1 MESVIK
7 MIIDFHT
14 HTYPEKIADK
24 VLKDLMSK
32 SGTQTFS
39 DGTLA
44 GLKASMEKAGVD
56 ISVILPVV
64 TAPKQTEKINMV
76 AAETNEG
83 FEGTGL
89 WSFGGIHPDNENY
102 KEILLDIKNK
112 GLKGIKLHPDYQG
125 VFFNDIRY
133 KRIVSYASELD
144 LIVVVHAGV
153 DIGLYDVVH
162 CTPDMVVEMLDEV
175 APKKLVLAHLGGWNM
190 WDQVYEKICGRNV
203 YLDTAFSYGDIAFLN
218 GAEHKWKLAE
228 EDQVLQIVH
237 KHGADKI
244 LFATDSP
251 WSDQRQSLED
261 IRSLHL
267 SELEKTMIL
276 GSNAEKL
283 LRL

>member
-1 MESVIK
+1 

-44 GLKASMEKAGVD
+44 GLKGSMEKAGVD

-76 AAETNEG
+76 AAETNAG
-83 FEGTGL
+83 FEGAGL
-89 WSFGGIHPDNENY
+89 WSFGGIHPENENY
-102 KEILLDIKNK
+102 KEILQDIKNK
-112 GLKGIKLHPDYQG
+112 GLKGIKLHPDYQS

-133 KRIVSYASELD
+133 KRIVSYATELD

-162 CTPDMVVEMLDEV
+162 CTPDMVVEVLDEV
-175 APKKLVLAHLGGWNM
+175 NPEKLVLAHLGGWNM

-203 YLDTAFSYGDIAFLN
+203 YLDTAFSYGDIAFLD
-218 GAEHKWKLAE
+218 GVEHKWKLAE
-228 EDQVLQIVH
+228 EEQVLQIVH

-251 WSDQRQSLED
+251 WSDQKQSLED

-267 SELEKTMIL
+267 PEEEKNMIL
-276 GSNAEKL
+276 GTNAERL
-283 LRL
+283 LEL